1 MKADTEK
8 HQSREAARDDEVAQ
22 TAGPNT
28 PTDIAGTLAV
38 PVLAL
43 AALGLFLFDA
53 GYHFARPVLT
63 DLSPALDV
71 VQLAGQVAAT
81 LAALVVALR
90 ETRGAHRNTQG
101 TEHRQGT
108 GRNEHTPASPGPA
121 LGTDGATPAAGK
133 LPFGAAVCAAA
144 LCVLAQAV
152 IAPAPSGL
160 GLVPAY
166 LGTALSGL
174 GFGMCFV
181 TWVCLFC
188 NMGEVKAS
196 CLALLAALAASRA
209 ADTLIRGTL
218 PPDAW
223 MPLGFG
229 LVDVSLIMLVALS
242 ATAGKDK
249 ASIDGHGGGA
259 GTACPTLETSG
270 EPVAVE
276 LVGAALFSALF
287 GLMTQVH
294 NVSQGTTTMP
304 DSVSCAITLLLFIPL
319 AFFIARSGR
328 PLRLGSLFLATLPVM
343 AGVLVVVALLQS
355 SVLGMADALVKT
367 LFNVY
372 FAATLVYLVQ
382 HRAKGAALAC
392 GMLLGIWAGTL
403 AGSVAGFAVAS
414 FTRLDATAIT
424 SVALAAVWLCTLASS
439 FAARP
444 VAQKSETVE
453 KARQTEAPFQP
464 EVRYVDR
471 REEQLERLAQAY
483 GFSARETEVVS
494 LFSQGRSAARIAEE
508 LILSEN
514 TVKTHL
520 QNAYSK
526 TGVHSKQ
533 ELIDLLGRQ

>member
-1 MKADTEK
+1 MKADAEK
-8 HQSREAARDDEVAQ
+8 HWGREAARDDEATQ
-22 TAGPNT
+22 TVGLNT
-28 PTDIAGTLAV
+28 PAGIADTLAV

-43 AALGLFLFDA
+43 AALGLFLFDT
-53 GYHFARPVLT
+53 GYHFARPMLT
-63 DLSPALDV
+63 DLSSALDV

-90 ETRGAHRNTQG
+90 GTHGARRNTQG
-101 TEHRQGT
+101 IKHRQGT
-108 GRNEHTPASPGPA
+108 GSNGHTPASPGLSFGA
-121 LGTDGATPAAGK
+121 DGATPVTGR
-133 LPFGAAVCAAA
+133 LPFGAAACAAA
-144 LCVLAQAV
+144 LCVLAQVV
-152 IAPAPSGL
+152 IALAPSGL
-160 GLVPAY
+160 GLAPAY
-166 LGTALSGL
+166 LGTTLSGL
-174 GFGMCFV
+174 GFGMCFAA
-181 TWVCLFC
+181 WACLFC

-209 ADTLIRGTL
+209 ADTLIRSTL

-229 LVDVSLIMLVALS
+229 LVDASLIMLVALS
-242 ATAGKDK
+242 AAAGKGK
-249 ASIDGHGGGA
+249 AGADEHKSGA
-259 GTACPTLETSG
+259 GAACPTLETPS

-294 NVSQGTTTMP
+294 NMSQGTTTMP
-304 DSVSCAITLLLFIPL
+304 DSVSCAITLLLFVPL
-319 AFFIARSGR
+319 ALFIARSGR

-372 FAATLVYLVQ
+372 FAAMLVYLVQ
-382 HRAKGAALAC
+382 HRAKGAVLAC

-403 AGSVAGFAVAS
+403 TGSVAGFAVAS

-439 FAARP
+439 FAARSA
-444 VAQKSETVE
+444 AQKSETTE
-453 KARQTEAPFQP
+453 EARQTKAPFQP

-471 REEQLERLAQAY
+471 HEEQLKRLAQAY
-483 GFSARETEVVS
+483 GLSARETQIVS

>member
-1 MKADTEK
+1 M
-8 HQSREAARDDEVAQ
+8 
-22 TAGPNT
+22 
-28 PTDIAGTLAV
+28 
-38 PVLAL
+38 
-43 AALGLFLFDA
+43 
-53 GYHFARPVLT
+53 
-63 DLSPALDV
+63 
-71 VQLAGQVAAT
+71 
-81 LAALVVALR
+81 
-90 ETRGAHRNTQG
+90 
-101 TEHRQGT
+101 
-108 GRNEHTPASPGPA
+108 
-121 LGTDGATPAAGK
+121 
-133 LPFGAAVCAAA
+133 
-144 LCVLAQAV
+144 
-152 IAPAPSGL
+152 
-160 GLVPAY
+160 
-166 LGTALSGL
+166 
-174 GFGMCFV
+174 
-181 TWVCLFC
+181 
-188 NMGEVKAS
+188 
-196 CLALLAALAASRA
+196 
-209 ADTLIRGTL
+209 
-218 PPDAW
+218 
-223 MPLGFG
+223 
-229 LVDVSLIMLVALS
+229 
-242 ATAGKDK
+242 
-249 ASIDGHGGGA
+249 
-259 GTACPTLETSG
+259 
-270 EPVAVE
+270 
-276 LVGAALFSALF
+276 
-287 GLMTQVH
+287 
-294 NVSQGTTTMP
+294 
-304 DSVSCAITLLLFIPL
+304 FIPL

-367 LFNVY
+367 LFNAY

-403 AGSVAGFAVAS
+403 TGSVAGFAVAS

-444 VAQKSETVE
+444 VAQKSETIE

-483 GFSARETEVVS
+483 GLSARETEVVS

>member
-1 MKADTEK
+1 MKADAEK
-8 HQSREAARDDEVAQ
+8 YRGRETACDNEAAQ
-22 TAGPNT
+22 TTGLNT
-28 PTDIAGTLAV
+28 SANIAGTLAV

-43 AALGLFLFDA
+43 AALGLFLFDT

-63 DLSPALDV
+63 NLSSALDV

-90 ETRGAHRNTQG
+90 GTRGAHRNTQG

-108 GRNEHTPASPGPA
+108 GRNEHTPASLGPA
-121 LGTDGATPAAGK
+121 LGTDSATPAAGK
-133 LPFGAAVCAAA
+133 LPFGAAACAAA

-242 ATAGKDK
+242 ATAGKSK
-249 ASIDGHGGGA
+249 ASADEHKSGA
-259 GTACPTLETSG
+259 GTACPTLETSS

-403 AGSVAGFAVAS
+403 TGSVAGFAVAS

-444 VAQKSETVE
+444 VAQKSETIE

-483 GFSARETEVVS
+483 GLSARETEVVS